1 MAILQAEI
9 PTDENQAPTPAIAE
23 TITEDPEAE
32 AAADAL
38 VG

>member
-1 MAILQAEI
+1 MTVLQAEI
-9 PTDENQAPTPAIAE
+9 PTDENQAPAPARAE